1 MSSSTSTSIKTPADS
16 HVIMTEL
23 VLPND
28 TNQLGNLL
36 GGRLMHWID
45 IAAAL
50 VTMKHAGRV
59 CVTASV
65 DEINFFEPIRLGHI
79 VTLYAS
85 LNRAFKTSLEVG
97 VRTTRTDPSTGEEVY
112 AGKAYLT
119 FVAID
124 NYGKPIPVPPVRPV
138 TPDECRRYDEAGL
151 RREQR
156 LRHREALKELR
167 DKVHHR
173 YEHQHKQHYPGSYP
187 NDMTK

>member
-1 MSSSTSTSIKTPADS
+1 MQKYGEIKGRNPSESI
-16 HVIMTEL
+16 VEMTNL

-50 VTMKHAGRV
+50 AAMRHSGKV

-65 DEINFFEPIRLGHI
+65 DVINFFEPIKLGH
-79 VTLYAS
+79 VVRVLAS
-85 LNRAFKTSLEVG
+85 VNRAFSTSMEIG
-97 VRTTRTDPSTGEEVY
+97 VKVFREDPLHGVQVHTSS
-112 AGKAYLT
+112 AYLT

-124 NYGKPIPVPPVRPV
+124 QYGKPLQVPPIIPSNNE
-138 TPDECRRYDEAGL
+138 DSRRFEEAGI

-156 LRHREALKELR
+156 LKNRELLKEAR
-167 DKVHHR
+167 KKTS
-173 YEHQHKQHYPGSYP
+173 E
-187 NDMTK
+187 